1 LVFSQTAALVSA
13 SACNI
18 EQQSGVRRK
27 ERLNKQFLK
36 RICGGFSVKSLDE
49 IRRIKRDVEA
59 ELLELPGVIGV
70 DVGRKYVNGKKTD
83 EIAIR
88 VYVEKKKEVPAKLAI
103 PKEIRGVP
111 TDVIERK
118 IVLHSTQ
125 KSQEMRME

>member
-1 LVFSQTAALVSA
+1 M
-13 SACNI
+13 
-18 EQQSGVRRK
+18 
-27 ERLNKQFLK
+27 
-36 RICGGFSVKSLDE
+36 KSLDE

-70 DVGRKYVNGKKTD
+70 DVGRKYVDGKKTD
-83 EIAIR
+83 VMAIR
-88 VYVEKKKEVPAKLAI
+88 VYVEKKKDVPDKFAI

-125 KSQEMRME
+125 ESQETCRE